1 MTELSRDL
9 TNQITRLIAVANA
22 LMERNARSFEELDG
36 VRLSLEEIRGI
47 LIDFFDEAGRK
58 DDRIAER
65 LERLE
70 RLLLLK
76 QTRTNPEEAEQLE
89 KSITLDLRHNSV
101 QRELVQQMKNLQRA
115 NEKAARYGMNVPTE
129 LMNEMELY
137 QERIQALRGELDGA

>member
-1 MTELSRDL
+1 MTDLSRDL

-76 QTRTNPEEAEQLE
+76 QARANSDEAERIE
-89 KSITLDLRHNSV
+89 KSITLDLWRDSM
-101 QRELVQQMKNLQRA
+101 QRELVQQMRNLQRV
-115 NEKAARYGMNVPTE
+115 NERAARYGMNVPTDVI
-129 LMNEMELY
+129 NEIELY
-137 QERIQALRGELDGA
+137 QERIGALRRELDGA

>member
-1 MTELSRDL
+1 MTDLSRDL

-36 VRLSLEEIRGI
+36 VRLSLEEIREI
-47 LIDFFDEAGRK
+47 LVDFFDEAGRK

-76 QTRTNPEEAEQLE
+76 QTQTNLEEARQIE
-89 KSITLDLRHNSV
+89 KSITLDLRRDSM
-101 QRELVQQMKNLQRA
+101 QRELIQQIKNLQRA
-115 NEKAARYGMNVPTE
+115 NERAARYGINIPTD
-129 LMNEMELY
+129 LANEIEVY
-137 QERIQALRGELDGA
+137 QERIDILRGELNGT